1 MQSNRK
7 DHDEPGWQKIVL
19 GVSGGIAAYKTPEL
33 VRRLRERGADV
44 RVAMTEAAKAFITPL
59 SLQAVSGYP
68 VSDSLLDPA
77 AEAAMGHIE
86 LGKWADLVILAPA
99 TADLIAR
106 VAAGMANDL
115 VSTICLATPAPIAVL
130 PAMNQQMYRAAA
142 TQHNL
147 DVLASRGMLIWGPD
161 SGSQACGDVG
171 PGRML
176 DPLTIVDM
184 AAAHFSPVNDLQHLN
199 IMITAGP
206 TREPLDPV
214 RYISNHSSG
223 KMGFAIAAA
232 AARRGANVTL
242 VSGPVALPTPPFVQR
257 IDVMTALEMEAA
269 VQAAVQKQH
278 IFIGCAAV
286 ADYRAAAV
294 ASEKIKKQATQ
305 GDELTVKMVKNP
317 DIVAGVAALKDK
329 RPYVVGFAAETN
341 NVEEYARQKRIRK
354 NLDLI
359 CANDVSLSTQGF
371 NSDSNALHLF
381 WQDGDKALP
390 LERKALLGQLLLDE
404 IVTRYDEKIDVKIL
418 DPRVGQ
424 QFPLPTYATSGS
436 AGLDLRACLDDA
448 VELAPGATTLV
459 PTGLAIHIA
468 DPSLAAV
475 MLPRSGLGHKHGI
488 VLGNLVGLIDSDYQG
503 QLMVSIWNRGQDS
516 FTIEPGERIAQ
527 MVFVPVVQA
536 EFNLVEEFEATDR
549 GEGGFGHSGRK

>member
-1 MQSNRK
+1 MGGFSYPRASHGRSDRSRCCRYGQR
-7 DHDEPGWQKIVL
+7 
-19 GVSGGIAAYKTPEL
+19 SG
-33 VRRLRERGADV
+33 
-44 RVAMTEAAKAFITPL
+44 F
-59 SLQAVSGYP
+59 
-68 VSDSLLDPA
+68 
-77 AEAAMGHIE
+77 
-86 LGKWADLVILAPA
+86 
-99 TADLIAR
+99 
-106 VAAGMANDL
+106 NDL
-115 VSTICLATPAPIAVL
+115 SGDTRPDCRTSGHEPANA
-130 PAMNQQMYRAAA
+130 RAAA

-294 ASEKIKKQATQ
+294 ASEK
-305 GDELTVKMVKNP
+305 
-317 DIVAGVAALKDK
+317 
-329 RPYVVGFAAETN
+329 
-341 NVEEYARQKRIRK
+341 
-354 NLDLI
+354 
-359 CANDVSLSTQGF
+359 
-371 NSDSNALHLF
+371 
-381 WQDGDKALP
+381 
-390 LERKALLGQLLLDE
+390 
-404 IVTRYDEKIDVKIL
+404 
-418 DPRVGQ
+418 
-424 QFPLPTYATSGS
+424 
-436 AGLDLRACLDDA
+436 LR
-448 VELAPGATTLV
+448 
-459 PTGLAIHIA
+459 
-468 DPSLAAV
+468 
-475 MLPRSGLGHKHGI
+475 
-488 VLGNLVGLIDSDYQG
+488 
-503 QLMVSIWNRGQDS
+503 NR
-516 FTIEPGERIAQ
+516 RRRA
-527 MVFVPVVQA
+527 M
-536 EFNLVEEFEATDR
+536 N
-549 GEGGFGHSGRK
+549 